1 MEQRQ
6 VKAIFFILLLAG
18 HEANRVSQQ
27 SSLVDGVPTS
37 DVEKQWQDASKHC
50 KFRLTKGGCT
60 GDGCKFRS
68 LPLDLPPP
76 SSQSCRLSDTYML
89 HTKRKGHFIQLQAD
103 LLRAKAK
110 KYREEQCKDRFFDL
124 KCMRRLKHMLR
135 ALQFISQA
143 SKDMPEDLQSTARL
157 SVNDALNEFSATL
170 GRDGELGRR
179 LAVKLS
185 DAQPDLKDPRQLVRV
200 LGLIISLLK
209 GTEDEKNAAR
219 QAIEETEAS
228 PDATIH
234 LPEDLE
240 RAVAAGELAAAR
252 DVEEDG
258 DGELDSDGEGVSLQQ
273 VASKFDAA
281 AQVKEEL
288 DGIDVDNLFEDLE
301 ADASPQT
308 SGESSSSMLQV
319 RSEGT
324 LFNTLALIVYTGL
337 VVAASF
343 FVVIPIIAMMTY
355 WGLFSLVGCSAG
367 ALATNAF
374 QTIRYGRSDEVWNA
388 QIRNITVKKMEGSRW
403 QDMFQFVPNGA
414 VSIIR
419 NVRPL
424 GLRSHFDIG
433 DEIKAVQYYNF
444 TPPRWITVTNKK
456 RTALGKYLAIEE
468 LRLSDKEGRERLGF
482 VVQKAPPLYWGTA
495 GILSCAAKMVWLPV
509 YLSLR
514 AFGAII
520 SVIDMVVSAPY
531 KLFRH
536 MRIGSP
542 RAEVLHF
549 SNWTREKK
557 KRGRKQK
564 SASLI
569 QLEINDQEAE
579 TEVIDVID

>member
-355 WGLFSLVGCSAG
+355 WGLFALVGCSAA

-374 QTIRYGRSDEVWNA
+374 QTVRYGRSGEVWKP
-388 QIRNITVKKMEGSRW
+388 QIRNITVRRKAGSKW
-403 QDMFQFVPNGA
+403 QDMFQFVPKSS

-419 NVRPL
+419 RVRPV
-424 GLRSHFDIG
+424 GLRSHFHIG
-433 DEIKAVQYYNF
+433 DEIKGVRYYNF
-444 TPPRWITVTNKK
+444 SQSRWVTVTNK
-456 RTALGKYLAIEE
+456 AGWGIGKYTAQEE
-468 LRLSDKEGRERLGF
+468 LRRWDNDKEGRGSLGF
-482 VVQKAPPLYWGTA
+482 IVETPPPMYWGTA
-495 GILSCAAKMVWLPV
+495 GTLSCAAKMVWLPV
-509 YLSLR
+509 YLPLR
-514 AFGAII
+514 AFEAIL
-520 SVIDMVVSAPY
+520 SVIHAVLWSPY
-531 KLFRH
+531 TLYKK

-542 RAEVLHF
+542 KAEVYHV
-549 SNWTREKK
+549 SNWTIEEK
-557 KRGRKQK
+557 KRGGKRK
-564 SASLI
+564 SPS
-569 QLEINDQEAE
+569 NDPEAE
-579 TEVIDVID
+579 AEVIDF